1 MKQFLQNN
9 FGELSSKR
17 LAGIFCILIG
27 GILKI
32 KLIIYGINHP
42 ILNFNDLDDAAD
54 MLLYIGSGL
63 LGAGLFEGLRKK

>member
-1 MKQFLQNN
+1 MKHGFLQANN
-9 FGELSSKR
+9 GAKSSKR
-17 LAGIFCILIG
+17 LWGS
-27 GILKI
+27 
-32 KLIIYGINHP
+32 